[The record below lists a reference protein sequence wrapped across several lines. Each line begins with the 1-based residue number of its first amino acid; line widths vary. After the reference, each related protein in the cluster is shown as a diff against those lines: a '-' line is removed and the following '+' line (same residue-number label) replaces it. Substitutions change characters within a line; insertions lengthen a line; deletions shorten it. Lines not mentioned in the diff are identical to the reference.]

1 MLTFQKSLISEIFW
15 QNVTFSILVLLG
27 AVSKRYLRID
37 KSSFDLIHLL
47 GIMRKPLSEKWRGFY
62 LEFKCNIKTHSHA
75 IFSVLWML
83 PPIFQCP
90 IVFGVSRNF
99 IDEPELEALNFDQSF
114 HLSILSFFPHFLSTR
129 LDCVP
134 SKNVPLAGL
143 PVHPEHLVGGSPQL
157 RVRVSALPRYSLS
170 E

>member
-27 AVSKRYLRID
+27 AVSKRYFKID

-83 PPIFQCP
+83 KYSLVRQLASAILTSHLQ
-90 IVFGVSRNF
+90 IW
-99 IDEPELEALNFDQSF
+99 AQS
-114 HLSILSFFPHFLSTR
+114 
-129 LDCVP
+129 
-134 SKNVPLAGL
+134 G
-143 PVHPEHLVGGSPQL
+143 VGGYQQFTFSCEL
-157 RVRVSALPRYSLS
+157 GLS
-170 E
+170 RRLLKAGISI

>member
-1 MLTFQKSLISEIFW
+1 MLTFQKSLISETFW

-27 AVSKRYLRID
+27 AVSQRYLKID

-83 PPIFQCP
+83 
-90 IVFGVSRNF
+90 
-99 IDEPELEALNFDQSF
+99 
-114 HLSILSFFPHFLSTR
+114 
-129 LDCVP
+129 
-134 SKNVPLAGL
+134 K
-143 PVHPEHLVGGSPQL
+143 
-157 RVRVSALPRYSLS
+157 YSLVRQLAS
-170 E
+170 AWQVIFRFELKVARGVISNSHFPTNWDWVDGFWRRVFQSSAQTKFQWKANIEWQF